1 MDFSGY
7 SDFTGRLF
15 LFSVWLNNNEYAL
28 GPGETLGVFGAL
40 WVGTTPQPSPFVYFD
55 GPMIY
60 TDFNNPTYFNVPIGD
75 GFTNLVP
82 IPGTVLLLGSGL
94 IGIVGIRRKYN
105 NKEA

>member
-1 MDFSGY
+1 
-7 SDFTGRLF
+7 
-15 LFSVWLNNNEYAL
+15 
-28 GPGETLGVFGAL
+28 
-40 WVGTTPQPSPFVYFD
+40 
-55 GPMIY
+55 MIY